1 LTLNFTLIT
10 KFLRDYLLCLSLQ
23 SKIIVQLSYPLQ
35 SMCMCVCVY
44 QTSSKDNVSYHLCY
58 CSISLTIHLHPRVFP
73 PFPKV

>member
-35 SMCMCVCVY
+35 SMCMCVCVSDFIKRQCFLPSLLLLY
-44 QTSSKDNVSYHLCY
+44 FINNSPTS
-58 CSISLTIHLHPRVFP
+58 
-73 PFPKV
+73 